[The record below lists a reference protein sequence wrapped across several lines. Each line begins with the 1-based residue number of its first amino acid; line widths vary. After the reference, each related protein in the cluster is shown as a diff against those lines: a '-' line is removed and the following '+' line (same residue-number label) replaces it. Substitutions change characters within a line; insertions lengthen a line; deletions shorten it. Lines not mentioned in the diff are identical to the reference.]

1 LILVKDAQ
9 VKPARLVSQATW
21 LINLA
26 AGPQRFAV
34 LLDFFPASAGRRSG
48 AFVPGERFA
57 AELAFYP
64 APAPLRAVIASRDQ
78 SHDGPDIWP
87 VAAAD
92 PLADLAEQAMAAPW
106 RIDLPVL
113 LPEGRICAEGSGR
126 TWWRSDD
133 GVVISLRK
141 PLPAIALGAR
151 IDRAAGVWDGARL
164 ALIAAQTNWGRIGFD
179 AGA

>member
-1 LILVKDAQ
+1 
-9 VKPARLVSQATW
+9 
-21 LINLA
+21 
-26 AGPQRFAV
+26 
-34 LLDFFPASAGRRSG
+34 
-48 AFVPGERFA
+48 
-57 AELAFYP
+57 
-64 APAPLRAVIASRDQ
+64 
-78 SHDGPDIWP
+78 
-87 VAAAD
+87 
-92 PLADLAEQAMAAPW
+92 MAAPW